1 MNAKALVNSFSSAS
15 VVSLA
20 QIRNIL
26 VILFVLWAL
35 FSLSRLFWLLLTP
48 ADEGLAGQSLPGA
61 AVLSAAAPQA
71 TVDIALFKS
80 FDLFGD
86 VSGSYEADTSA
97 ESVITDDELNAD
109 KTKLDL
115 ELLGTAYASDQAK
128 ALAVIV
134 SKKKQDQYRVGDKL
148 PVGVKVTLSKIL
160 TDRVIILN
168 NGVYESLWLYDINQV
183 SSTQTRTQPKPVAKP
198 ASRKID
204 RKASTEDFAALRE
217 MIYEDPAALSEIV
230 RVAPVTRDGS
240 ILGYRVTPGSK
251 SKLFR
256 QVGFKANDVVTS
268 INGIELNNPQGI
280 VDVYQLLQDSTQ
292 ASFVVLRGEDS
303 IELDVSLEPG
313 LD

>member
-1 MNAKALVNSFSSAS
+1 M
-15 VVSLA
+15 
-20 QIRNIL
+20 
-26 VILFVLWAL
+26 
-35 FSLSRLFWLLLTP
+35 
-48 ADEGLAGQSLPGA
+48 
-61 AVLSAAAPQA
+61 LSAPAPQA
-71 TVDIALFKS
+71 AVDIALLKS

-86 VSGSYEADTSA
+86 ASGSYDVDASA

-109 KTKLDL
+109 KTRLDL
-115 ELLGTAYASDQAK
+115 ELLGTVYASDQAK

-183 SSTQTRTQPKPVAKP
+183 SSTRTRPKPAAKP
-198 ASRKID
+198 ASRKVD
-204 RKASTEDFAALRE
+204 TKASAEDFAALRE
-217 MIYEDPAALSEIV
+217 MVYEDPAALSEIV

-240 ILGYRVTPGSK
+240 ILGYRVTPGSN